1 MGARF
6 EPNGPYIKP
15 PKYSFVH
22 SMNIDIA
29 QYDRG
34 NLSYKTMKNKTLIIS
49 TGLAMFSMFFG
60 SGNLVFPLVVGQ
72 MSGGHF
78 GLATVGI
85 LLTGVLVPF
94 LGILALLLFN
104 GNSNE
109 FFGRLGKPAIFWF
122 PLIAL
127 SLMGPFGVLARC
139 ITVAH
144 GAFRLL
150 LPETPLWL
158 FSVASCAVIFLL
170 TIRKNRIVPLL
181 GSILT
186 PLLLISLAA
195 IAFFGL
201 RSVELPEAAANGAW
215 SSFKNGIFQG
225 YQTMDLLAAFFFSA
239 FVIKHL
245 QDHKTKNNESVPI
258 FFSASLIGAGL
269 LSVIYFVLVLLG
281 AMYAPHLAD
290 IPPQEMLGYVAQ
302 ASLGPWAA
310 PVVCIAVVL
319 ACLTTAIVLTSLFA
333 DFLRKEVTKEK
344 INNAT
349 ALTSTLLI
357 AFFTSTLEFSGIAK
371 ILGPILEVI
380 YPALI
385 VLTVVSIFHKLWGW
399 TTVRMPIVIAFIA
412 KLIARAI

>member
-1 MGARF
+1 MGAILD
-6 EPNGPYIKP
+6 GKYIKTP
-15 PKYSFVH
+15 YYSFFDT
-22 SMNIDIA
+22 MNFLIA
-29 QYDRG
+29 QYLLGD
-34 NLSYKTMKNKTLIIS
+34 LSWLLMKNKTLILS

-72 MSGGHF
+72 SSNGHF
-78 GLATVGI
+78 GLATIGI

-94 LGILALLLFN
+94 LGILAILLFN
-104 GNSNE
+104 GKSNE
-109 FFGRLGKPAIFWF
+109 FFGRLGKPAVFWF

-150 LPETPLWL
+150 LPDTELWV
-158 FSVASCAVIFLL
+158 FSIIACSVIFFL
-170 TIRKNRIVPLL
+170 TVRKNRIVPLL

-195 IAFFGL
+195 IAYFGF
-201 RSVELPEAAANGAW
+201 RSVEMPIASTNGAW
-215 SSFKNGIFQG
+215 SSFKTGIFQG

-245 QDHKTKNNESVPI
+245 QDHRTNQEESLPI
-258 FFSASLIGAGL
+258 FFKSSLIGAGL
-269 LSVIYFVLVLLG
+269 LSVIYFLLVLLG
-281 AMYAPHLAD
+281 AMYAPELAT
-290 IPPQEMLGYVAQ
+290 IPPQEMLGYVAK

-333 DFLRKEVTKEK
+333 DFLRKEVTKDK
-344 INNAT
+344 VNNTT
-349 ALTSTLLI
+349 AVGTTLII
-357 AFFTSTLEFSGIAK
+357 AFAISTLEFSGIAK
-371 ILGPILEVI
+371 ILGPILETI

-399 TTVRMPIVIAFIA
+399 SSIRVPIAIAFIA
-412 KLIARAI
+412 KLISRAI